1 MVKTIVFAVS
11 PQTVERRADVLHLR
25 YLPFGLLMYH
35 HEVVGFG
42 FVVVV
47 VFSPSAIS
55 FADQKEMNVREDLFN
70 HLTADTS
77 HVPNKTLVKKW

>member
-1 MVKTIVFAVS
+1 MC
-11 PQTVERRADVLHLR
+11 
-25 YLPFGLLMYH
+25 H
-35 HEVVGFG
+35 HEVVRFG

-47 VFSPSAIS
+47 FFPFAIS

-77 HVPNKTLVKKW
+77 HVPNKRW

>member
-11 PQTVERRADVLHLR
+11 SQTVERRADVLHLR
-25 YLPFGLLMYH
+25 YLAFALLMYH

-47 VFSPSAIS
+47 FSPLCYFICRRKRNECQRG
-55 FADQKEMNVREDLFN
+55 FV
-70 HLTADTS
+70 
-77 HVPNKTLVKKW
+77 

>member
-25 YLPFGLLMYH
+25 YLPFGSLTYH
-35 HEVVGFG
+35 REVVGFG

-47 VFSPSAIS
+47 FSPCAIS
-55 FADQKEMNVREDLFN
+55 FADRKEMKVREDLFN

>member
-1 MVKTIVFAVS
+1 MVKIIVFAIS
-11 PQTVERRADVLHLR
+11 PQTVERKTDVLRLC
-25 YLPFGLLMYH
+25 YLLFGLLMYH

-47 VFSPSAIS
+47 FFFPSALS
-55 FADQKEMNVREDLFN
+55 FADRKEMNVREDLFN

-77 HVPNKTLVKKW
+77 HVPNKTLVKE

>member
-1 MVKTIVFAVS
+1 MFAIS
-11 PQTVERRADVLHLR
+11 PRTVERKTDALHLR
-25 YLPFGLLMYH
+25 YLLFGLLMYH

-47 VFSPSAIS
+47 FFPSAFS
-55 FADQKEMNVREDLFN
+55 FADRKEMNVREDLFN

-77 HVPNKTLVKKW
+77 HVPNKTLVKE